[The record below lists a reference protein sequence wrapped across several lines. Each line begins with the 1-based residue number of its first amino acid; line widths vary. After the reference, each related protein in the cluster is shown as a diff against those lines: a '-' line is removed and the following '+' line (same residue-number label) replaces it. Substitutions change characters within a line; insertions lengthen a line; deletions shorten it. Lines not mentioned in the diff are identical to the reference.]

1 MALTHF
7 LNKSPAKFACEE
19 ISKPR
24 SLTWTL
30 SCSPLYSILDHIAE
44 DVSSICIALPTFS
57 FIIILLRSNGVGDC
71 HIAVSHLKG
80 VISREVNKG
89 DSCSPFVF
97 RIVERCLSAR
107 SLPLKCPT
115 TNLTTCITTL
125 HDPPLNLT
133 NSNIQPTRTGHPCF
147 HPQLR
152 PPFAFSSLSFR
163 GVTSLFFSFLL
174 FSPLL
179 LREELPLS

>member
-7 LNKSPAKFACEE
+7 LNKSPGKFACEE
-19 ISKPR
+19 ISKFR

-44 DVSSICIALPTFS
+44 DVSSICITLPTFS

-80 VISREVNKG
+80 IIRREVNKE

-107 SLPLKCPT
+107 SLPLMCPN

-125 HDPPLNLT
+125 HDLPLNLT
-133 NSNIQPTRTGHPCF
+133 NSNIQPTRTRRPCL

-152 PPFAFSSLSFR
+152 PLFVFSSLLFH
-163 GVTSLFFSFLL
+163 GVTSSFFSFLL